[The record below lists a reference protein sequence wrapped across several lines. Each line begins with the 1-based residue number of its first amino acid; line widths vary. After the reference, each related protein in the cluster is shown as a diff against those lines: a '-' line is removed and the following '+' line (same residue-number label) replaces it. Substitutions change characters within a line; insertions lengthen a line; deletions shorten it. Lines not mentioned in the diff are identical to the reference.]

1 MSTDA
6 SMTGGQMTAA
16 RAREILGVGLLASP
30 SELRRAFLRASRGA
44 HPDHVAGRGEQF
56 REVVMAYQRLNRTL
70 PQRIVQPP
78 AVQPRPAAP
87 ARPTTLNISPLTA
100 LQGGSVQQ
108 RLGDGRVLEI
118 QLPPGLRT
126 GDSVRAGEVI
136 LPVTVQSDA
145 SMLVRGHDI
154 WITVP
159 VAPSTLAEG
168 GRIALDTPMGRRIV
182 WITKKAGER
191 GLVRVVGQGLPARGR
206 HPRGC
211 LFIRLTE
218 AKSSTD
224 SHARALLRR
233 FQAAWAA

>member
-1 MSTDA
+1 
-6 SMTGGQMTAA
+6 MTAA
-16 RAREILGVGLLASP
+16 RAREVLGVSVLASP
-30 SELRRAFLRASRGA
+30 SELRRAFLVASKTA
-44 HPDHVAGRGEQF
+44 HPDHVGGRGEQF
-56 REVVMAYQRLNRTL
+56 REVVMAYQRLNRAL

-78 AVQPRPAAP
+78 AVQPKPQAP
-87 ARPTTLNISPLTA
+87 AQPDRLSITPLMA
-100 LQGGSVQQ
+100 MEGGGVQL

-118 QLPPGLRT
+118 RLPAGLRS
-126 GDSVRAGEVI
+126 GDTVRAGALM
-136 LPVTVQSDA
+136 LPVTVQSDPA
-145 SMLVRGHDI
+145 MLVRGHDI

-159 VAPSTLAEG
+159 VAPATLADG

-182 WITKKAGER
+182 WITRKAGER
-191 GLVRVVGQGLPARGR
+191 GLVRLVGQGLPARGR

-224 SHARALLRR
+224 SHARTLLRR

>member
-1 MSTDA
+1 MSTDHL
-6 SMTGGQMTAA
+6 MTAS

-30 SELRRAFLRASRGA
+30 SELRRAFLRASQTA

-56 REVVMAYQRLNRTL
+56 RDVVMAYQRLNRAL
-70 PQRIVQPP
+70 PRRIIQPP
-78 AVQPRPAAP
+78 AVQARPPAP
-87 ARPTTLNISPLTA
+87 AKPDA
-100 LQGGSVQQ
+100 LSITPQMALEGGAIQQ
-108 RLGDGRVLEI
+108 RLADGRLLEI
-118 QLPPGLRT
+118 QLPAGLRT
-126 GDSVRAGEVI
+126 GDSVRVGEAV
-136 LPVTVQSDA
+136 LPVTVQSDPA
-145 SMLVRGHDI
+145 MLVRGHDI

-182 WITKKAGER
+182 WITRKAGER

-224 SHARALLRR
+224 SHARTLLRR